1 LWRRVKPDTGSV
13 EKAWRQDGGGRGI
26 EKTDRTQHDDK
37 RYDWRRH
44 RTRWRREA
52 GPSVDS
58 RSGVIADNKEPMMR
72 FPSSRFSRSC
82 RRLLPG
88 VVLGIL
94 AMTAMPTPA
103 HAGQDTMTK
112 ESAAALKT
120 AFVADIE
127 AMGVKFKGLAEAFP
141 ADKYSW
147 RPMDGVRSVSEVL
160 MLIATEG
167 YGFAPTSLGGKAA
180 LSREEMGKL
189 AATTDKT
196 QVIAHLTKAL
206 AYAKQAIEAIDP
218 ATLVAKRQ
226 AMGKERSTAEIILL
240 VGGDMHEHLGQL
252 IAYARMNHIVPPW
265 SK

>member
-1 LWRRVKPDTGSV
+1 MSL
-13 EKAWRQDGGGRGI
+13 
-26 EKTDRTQHDDK
+26 
-37 RYDWRRH
+37 
-44 RTRWRREA
+44 
-52 GPSVDS
+52 PSTIHP
-58 RSGVIADNKEPMMR
+58 RSY
-72 FPSSRFSRSC
+72 
-82 RRLLPG
+82 RRLFLQML
-88 VVLGIL
+88 LGIL
-94 AMTAMPTPA
+94 ALTAWPVPA
-103 HAGQDTMTK
+103 PAGQDTITK

-127 AMGVKFKGLAEAFP
+127 SMRVKFSGLAEAFP
-141 ADKYSW
+141 PDKYTW

-167 YGFAPTSLGGKAA
+167 YGFAPTALGGKAA

-189 AATTDKT
+189 AATTDKA

-206 AYAKQAIEAIDP
+206 AYAKQSIEAIDP

-226 AMGKERSTAEIILL
+226 TMGKERSTPEIILL